1 MPPQNRKAPQDHKP
15 KGFTFTHDGK
25 TYSLPAPSQALANLD
40 GRALRDAI
48 LGGQMGELALGFRC
62 LEAVGA
68 EQEAVDAI
76 YAMPVAETA
85 ATIADWMKSAD
96 LSGATLP
103 QS

>member
-1 MPPQNRKAPQDHKP
+1 MPAPKKAPQDHKP
-15 KGFTFTHDGK
+15 KGFHFEHDGK
-25 TYSLPAPSQALANLD
+25 TYTLPAPSQALANLD

-85 ATIADWMKSAD
+85 ATIAAWMQSAD

>member
-1 MPPQNRKAPQDHKP
+1 MPTTKKAPQDRKP
-15 KGFTFTHDGK
+15 KGFTFEHDGV
-25 TYSLPAPSQALANLD
+25 TYTLPAPSQALANLD
-40 GRALRDAI
+40 GRALRDAVI
-48 LGGQMGELALGFRC
+48 GGQMGELALGFRC

-68 EQEAVDAI
+68 APSAVDAI

-85 ATIADWMKSAD
+85 AVITEWLRTAD